1 MEIEKQ
7 IATSI
12 YAFTSA
18 VGLAFLTAVFAYW
31 RYTREQKHQQDALLN
46 ALFGEL
52 ANIYEHYTYASFE
65 LPLDPKDQQELK
77 KRLKWSIYGNLR
89 STKDV
94 TRFGFLNASDIN
106 SLLQLELRI
115 RNNDLL
121 IQQYLDDM
129 PSVSNEQLKY
139 MQHRLKLRMTD
150 SYGLLERLFVKS
162 PRLRNIFSDIKRG
175 LPGGME

>member
-18 VGLAFLTAVFAYW
+18 VGLAFLTAIFAYW
-31 RYTREQKHQQDALLN
+31 RFTREQRHQQDTLLN
-46 ALFGEL
+46 TLFGEL

-65 LPLDPKDQQELK
+65 LPLDPKNQHELE
-77 KRLKWSIYGNLR
+77 KRLKWSIYGSLR
-89 STKDV
+89 STKDL

-121 IQQYLDDM
+121 IRQYLNDL
-129 PSVSNEQLKY
+129 PSVSNEQLQY
-139 MQHRLKLRMTD
+139 MQHRLKLRMAD
-150 SYGLLERLFVKS
+150 SDGLLERLFVKS
-162 PRLRNIFSDIKRG
+162 PKLRKVFSDIKRG
-175 LPGGME
+175 LPGEME